1 MEDTHMRRRR
11 REEAPQE
18 AATGGGGRFS
28 PDKAMGMQYA
38 RQPPA
43 EKTSQLRQTALGV
56 GWRVKSRGGGR

>member
-1 MEDTHMRRRR
+1 MEDTRTKKKR
-11 REEAPQE
+11 REYVPPEAG
-18 AATGGGGRFS
+18 AGGGGRFS